1 MIRTS
6 KQSLGTMRFRQ
17 YLIASLIL
25 HAVLITAAFFVLYRE
40 RACPLPIDCM
50 EVSVVGEFSLDR
62 FFSNHLLD
70 SVKSQSEMRKEF
82 QERRTLRA
90 PKSFFSSSETTD
102 QNRPSSLKDNEN
114 EREIQE
120 LEASSNLR
128 KFSSA
133 NEEKGISVVSNIDE
147 GSSLSQDIKKERY
160 YPITVEEMSAHQGI
174 VLTSLN
180 TSPQDFRVNDSYR
193 AIRTLLEKAKSY
205 PLLARE
211 RGMEGTVFVSF
222 VIGSRG
228 LPQDVKIMK
237 SSGYQILD
245 EEVKKMLRK
254 ASPFPEL
261 RGEIIIPIIFKLTD
275 SISNR

>member
-1 MIRTS
+1 LIRIS
-6 KQSLGTMRFRQ
+6 KQPLETMRVRQ
-17 YLIASLIL
+17 YLIASLVL
-25 HAVLITAAFFVLYRE
+25 HAVLITAAFSVFYRE
-40 RACPLPIDCM
+40 RACPLPIHFI
-50 EVSVVGEFSLDR
+50 EISVIEEFSLDR
-62 FFSNHLLD
+62 FFPNPPNDNVKNH
-70 SVKSQSEMRKEF
+70 SEVKKESQERLALQASKSFSSSPGWTDYNQVSSAEDREGERELRDFEVGISLNNSQSEV
-82 QERRTLRA
+82 
-90 PKSFFSSSETTD
+90 
-102 QNRPSSLKDNEN
+102 
-114 EREIQE
+114 
-120 LEASSNLR
+120 
-128 KFSSA
+128 
-133 NEEKGISVVSNIDE
+133 EEQDIKV
-147 GSSLSQDIKKERY
+147 GSSMDSQHFKKERY

>member
-1 MIRTS
+1 MLHIA
-6 KQSLGTMRFRQ
+6 LV
-17 YLIASLIL
+17 IASLSIY
-25 HAVLITAAFFVLYRE
+25 YRE

-50 EVSVVGEFSLDR
+50 EVSAVEEFGLDK
-62 FFSNHLLD
+62 FSSNPLHD
-70 SVKSQSEMRKEF
+70 SIKSQYEMKKEF
-82 QERRTLRA
+82 QDPHTLRA
-90 PKSFFSSSETTD
+90 PNRFLTSSETTD
-102 QNRPSSLKDNEN
+102 QNRTSLLKDNEN

-133 NEEKGISVVSNIDE
+133 NEKKGISVVLNIDE

-160 YPITVEEMSAHQGI
+160 YPIAIGEMSAHQGI
-174 VLTSLN
+174 VLTSVN
-180 TSPQDFRVNDSYR
+180 TSPQDFRGNDFYR
-193 AIRTLLEKAKSY
+193 AIRTLLEKARSY

-211 RGMEGTVFVSF
+211 RGLEGTVFVSF

-237 SSGYQILD
+237 SSGHQILD
-245 EEVKKMLRK
+245 EEVKKMLKK
-254 ASPFPEL
+254 ASPFPGIK
-261 RGEIIIPIIFKLTD
+261 GEIVIPITFKLTE